1 VPYTQ
6 AWSGAVAVKAT
17 MSDEEFAL
25 AFITATVV
33 FLVYIIVFLIYIIVV
48 IECIK

>member
-1 VPYTQ
+1 VPCTQ
-6 AWSGAVAVKAT
+6 VWSGAVAVEAT

-33 FLVYIIVFLIYIIVV
+33 FLVYIIIV
-48 IECIK
+48 IKRIK

>member
-6 AWSGAVAVKAT
+6 VWSGAIAVEAT
-17 MSDEEFAL
+17 ISDEEFAL

-33 FLVYIIVFLIYIIVV
+33 FLVYIIII
-48 IECIK
+48 IERIK

>member
-1 VPYTQ
+1 
-6 AWSGAVAVKAT
+6 

-33 FLVYIIVFLIYIIVV
+33 FLVYIIVII
-48 IECIK
+48 ERIK

>member
-6 AWSGAVAVKAT
+6 VWSGAVAVEAT

-25 AFITATVV
+25 AFITATIV
-33 FLVYIIVFLIYIIVV
+33 FLVYIVIV
-48 IECIK
+48 IERIK

>member
-6 AWSGAVAVKAT
+6 VWSGAVAVEAT

-25 AFITATVV
+25 AFIAATVV
-33 FLVYIIVFLIYIIVV
+33 FLVYIVIV
-48 IECIK
+48 IEHIK

>member
-6 AWSGAVAVKAT
+6 VWSGAVAVEAS

-25 AFITATVV
+25 VFITATIV
-33 FLVYIIVFLIYIIVV
+33 FLVYIIIV
-48 IECIK
+48 IERNK

>member
-6 AWSGAVAVKAT
+6 VRSGAIAVEAS
-17 MSDEEFAL
+17 MIDEEFAL

-33 FLVYIIVFLIYIIVV
+33 FLVYIIIV
-48 IECIK
+48 IEHIK

>member
-6 AWSGAVAVKAT
+6 VWCGAIVVEAT

-33 FLVYIIVFLIYIIVV
+33 FLVYIIII
-48 IECIK
+48 IERIK

>member
-6 AWSGAVAVKAT
+6 VWSGAVAVEAT

-25 AFITATVV
+25 AFIAATVI
-33 FLVYIIVFLIYIIVV
+33 FLVYIVII
-48 IECIK
+48 IERIK

>member
-33 FLVYIIVFLIYIIVV
+33 FLVYIIIV
-48 IECIK
+48 IERIK

>member
-1 VPYTQ
+1 
-6 AWSGAVAVKAT
+6 

-33 FLVYIIVFLIYIIVV
+33 FLVYIIIV
-48 IECIK
+48 IERIK

>member
-6 AWSGAVAVKAT
+6 VWRGAVAIEAT

-33 FLVYIIVFLIYIIVV
+33 FLVYIIVV
-48 IECIK
+48 IERIK

>member
-6 AWSGAVAVKAT
+6 VWSGAVAVEAT

-25 AFITATVV
+25 AFITTTVV
-33 FLVYIIVFLIYIIVV
+33 FLVYIIVV
-48 IECIK
+48 IERIK

>member
-1 VPYTQ
+1 
-6 AWSGAVAVKAT
+6 

-33 FLVYIIVFLIYIIVV
+33 FLVYIIIV
-48 IECIK
+48 IKRIK

>member
-6 AWSGAVAVKAT
+6 VWSGAVVVEAT

-25 AFITATVV
+25 AFITATFV
-33 FLVYIIVFLIYIIVV
+33 FLVYIIIV
-48 IECIK
+48 IKRIK